1 MKWKWRR
8 KPLYVTLLPLTVVIG
23 LFLTF
28 MACGPKHKDEPDCG
42 FVQNVYGER
51 ISWKTTE
58 PISFYVH
65 ESFPQEMRP
74 ALEAAFK
81 VWEKSL
87 NRVVFKV
94 AEYDYKGPLQ
104 PRQDGV
110 NVIYWMDSWEKE
122 KASEQARTSVFWVG
136 SLIKEADIRL
146 NAKNFSFYVD
156 EPKQDK
162 DVHLESLFVHELGH
176 VLGLKHKDDGPSV
189 MATYL
194 SSETVRNKLT
204 DYDRQNLT
212 CEY

>member
-1 MKWKWRR
+1 MRWMR
-8 KPLYVTLLPLTVVIG
+8 KPLYLTALPLTVAMA

-58 PISFYVH
+58 PITFYVH

-74 ALEAAFK
+74 ALESAFK

-87 NRVVFKV
+87 NRVVFKI
-94 AEYDYKGPLQ
+94 AEYDYKGSLP

-110 NVIYWMDSWEKE
+110 NVIYWMDGWEKE
-122 KASEQARTSVFWVG
+122 KAAEQARTSVFWVG
-136 SLIKEADIRL
+136 DQIKEADIRI

-156 EPKQDK
+156 EPKNEK

-176 VLGLKHKDDGPSV
+176 VLGLKHRDDAPSI

-194 SSETVRNKLT
+194 ASETVRDKLT
-204 DYDRQNLT
+204 DIDKQNLT